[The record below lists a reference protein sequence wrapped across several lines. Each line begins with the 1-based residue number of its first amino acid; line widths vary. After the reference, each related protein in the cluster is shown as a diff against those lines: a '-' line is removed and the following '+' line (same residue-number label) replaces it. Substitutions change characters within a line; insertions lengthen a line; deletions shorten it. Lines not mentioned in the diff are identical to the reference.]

1 MRILKSATEMLGGND
16 FTFCVK
22 KVLDGMCPEELE
34 SVAKKLKVKN
44 TYNIT
49 QKAREI
55 KETFSTE
62 ALDDVMVEIDLYG
75 VDDDLFN
82 GELERAT
89 IMEAYGELLQR
100 YTAFVESF
108 FHSVATDRWCE
119 A

>member
-22 KVLDGMCPEELE
+22 KVLDAMCPEELRG
-34 SVAKKLKVKN
+34 VPKKFRARN
-44 TYNIT
+44 TYTIT
-49 QKAREI
+49 QKAKEI

-62 ALDDVMVEIDLYG
+62 ALDDMMVDIDLYG
-75 VDDDLFN
+75 VDDTVFSA
-82 GELERAT
+82 EVERMTVAG
-89 IMEAYGELLQR
+89 AYSELLER

-108 FHSVATDRWCE
+108 FRSVATAGWRE